1 MLLPSL
7 HSDKKGDSFLLA
19 MLSSNVPGV
28 DKLEFK
34 ASLNFSSLEDNVGL
48 SVFYVYAPIPFI

>member
-28 DKLEFK
+28 DKL